1 MVRRLV
7 LPIWLSSILSYEMGT
22 ILLCCTQHHSSFLRA
37 LLSFPPSECS
47 YDLWR
52 GKNGQVLN
60 DVTSNGKKM
69 LLKSVMVTIFHEF
82 PVHEI
87 QALGIESTFI
97 SLSICKCDVFSPNT
111 WPMTIIFKLSNR
123 NEEGTV
129 IQRCVW
135 HEVFKRIIKHVHSLQ
150 VWKKLSSLLRLQFTQ
165 LLSIFTIPVFLVWK
179 M

>member
-1 MVRRLV
+1 ML
-7 LPIWLSSILSYEMGT
+7 YAT
-22 ILLCCTQHHSSFLRA
+22 SFIIFTRA
-37 LLSFPPSECS
+37 SLFSPSECS

-97 SLSICKCDVFSPNT
+97 GISICKCDIFSPIPDQ
-111 WPMTIIFKLSNR
+111 WPLFSNR

-135 HEVFKRIIKHVHSLQ
+135 HEVCKRIVHSLQ

-165 LLSIFTIPVFLVWK
+165 VPSIFAILVF
-179 M
+179 

>member
-7 LPIWLSSILSYEMGT
+7 LPILLSSILSYEMGT

-97 SLSICKCDVFSPNT
+97 GISICKCDVFSLIT
-111 WPMTIIFKLSNR
+111 DQWPLFSNSNR

-135 HEVFKRIIKHVHSLQ
+135 HEVCKRIVHSLQ
-150 VWKKLSSLLRLQFTQ
+150 VWKKLSSLLRLQFT
-165 LLSIFTIPVFLVWK
+165 
-179 M
+179 

>member
-7 LPIWLSSILSYEMGT
+7 LPILLSSILSYEMGT

-111 WPMTIIFKLSNR
+111 WPMTIIFKFKQKWGRNSNTTMCLTWSFQK
-123 NEEGTV
+123 NYKTCAFF
-129 IQRCVW
+129 I
-135 HEVFKRIIKHVHSLQ
+135 SLE
-150 VWKKLSSLLRLQFTQ
+150 KA
-165 LLSIFTIPVFLVWK
+165 
-179 M
+179 

>member
-7 LPIWLSSILSYEMGT
+7 LPILLSSILSYEMGT

-97 SLSICKCDVFSPNT
+97 GLSICKCDFFPPR
-111 WPMTIIFKLSNR
+111 WYH
-123 NEEGTV
+123 
-129 IQRCVW
+129 RCVW
-135 HEVFKRIIKHVHSLQ
+135 GCKRIIKHVHSLQ

-165 LLSIFTIPVFLVWK
+165 LLSIFTIPVFLFVK